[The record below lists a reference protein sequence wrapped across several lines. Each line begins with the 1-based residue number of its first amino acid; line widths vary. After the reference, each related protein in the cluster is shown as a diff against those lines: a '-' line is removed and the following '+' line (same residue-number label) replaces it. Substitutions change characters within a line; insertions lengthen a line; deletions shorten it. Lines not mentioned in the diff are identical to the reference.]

1 MNSQKHMSVKF
12 WGVRGS
18 IACPGNATSR
28 YGGNTSCVE
37 IKGGKQTFI
46 FDAGTGLRELGKTFP
61 STGKTEINI
70 FLSHCH
76 IDHICGLPFF
86 APCYSRMNTVR
97 LWAGNLLPRFRL
109 GEVIEQMMAAPL
121 FPIRHDIFDADL
133 QFRDFHVGETLAPS
147 SAIKLRTIRLNHPD
161 GATGYRV
168 EYDGRSIA
176 YVTDHE
182 SHGDTVDQH
191 LASFLKDV
199 DLLICDCTYT
209 AEELRTHL
217 GWGHSSWQQ
226 GIQLAAAARAKR
238 FCLFH
243 HDPDHDDVQLDRIAA
258 EVSKQH
264 PGSMVAYEGLIV
276 EI

>member
-1 MNSQKHMSVKF
+1 M
-12 WGVRGS
+12 
-18 IACPGNATSR
+18 
-28 YGGNTSCVE
+28 
-37 IKGGKQTFI
+37 
-46 FDAGTGLRELGKTFP
+46 L
-61 STGKTEINI
+61 
-70 FLSHCH
+70 
-76 IDHICGLPFF
+76 
-86 APCYSRMNTVR
+86 PCYSRSNTVR

-133 QFRDFHVGETLAPS
+133 EFRDFHVGETLTPS

-161 GATGYRV
+161 GATGYRL

-176 YVTDHE
+176 YITDH
-182 SHGDTVDQH
+182 GFTAI
-191 LASFLKDV
+191 LLINITSFLSDV

-209 AEELRTHL
+209 AAELHTHL

-226 GIQLAAAARAKR
+226 GMQLAVAARAKR

-243 HDPDHDDVQLDRIAA
+243 HDPDHDDPQLDKIAA

-264 PGSMVAYEGLIV
+264 PASMVAYEGLTV